1 MGIAVS
7 EIEFV
12 DENEKAKAR
21 RINCT
26 QIAGAVTWKNKKI
39 SIEVCAASPQAAAG
53 KVTAAKI
60 KEAVEKKAEA
70 AIGLDCSD
78 GEGCGDT
85 QTCQP
90 DDVIVTAIRVTQRPA
105 ALRCTR
111 VARVCP
117 AGEQGYSCSIRA
129 DIKAKQQCACKA

>member
-12 DENEKAKAR
+12 DKDEKAKAA
-21 RINCT
+21 RINCN

-39 SIEVCAASPQAAAG
+39 SVEVCAATPQAAAG

-60 KEAVEKKAEA
+60 KEAVEKKVET
-70 AIGLDCSD
+70 AIGLECAE

-90 DDVIVTAIRVTQRPA
+90 DDVVVTAIRVTQRPA
-105 ALRCTR
+105 AVRCR
-111 VARVCP
+111 PVARECP
-117 AGEQGYSCSIRA
+117 PGEQGYSCSIRA